1 MVPLARAVGKCQKPR
16 QGHYHQNYPRLIFV
30 GTRTKNMVGPLMWK
44 EATFS
49 AGSAQPD
56 ADAPAT

>member
-1 MVPLARAVGKCQKPR
+1 VPKMASWRYRQK
-16 QGHYHQNYPRLIFV
+16 YPRLIFV

-44 EATFS
+44 EATSS
-49 AGSAQPD
+49 AGSAQPH